1 MPVEREIKGQD
12 HSLWGMGENQPGPT
26 CRPEGWASTLPML
39 IWMGL
44 GGGHRHVQGS
54 TTGGHSNSGKA
65 PQTTDLRPQA
75 MPTDK
80 LWRAG
85 PQPPSPGQ
93 RCRGPGH
100 SPKPAGGCWRGFGEL
115 SLGSGWPWPRPPTT
129 PGCGARW
136 DHRDGTH
143 SSCGCPPVVIQ
154 DRAHRRH
161 EESGCQEPQSLDT
174 RIHGPP
180 RGVDRGPELV

>member
-1 MPVEREIKGQD
+1 
-12 HSLWGMGENQPGPT
+12 
-26 CRPEGWASTLPML
+26 
-39 IWMGL
+39 
-44 GGGHRHVQGS
+44 
-54 TTGGHSNSGKA
+54 
-65 PQTTDLRPQA
+65 
-75 MPTDK
+75 MPTDQV
-80 LWRAG
+80 WWAG

-93 RCRGPGH
+93 LCRGLGH

-136 DHRDGTH
+136 DHRHGTR

-161 EESGCQEPQSLDT
+161 EESGCQEPQSLDA

-180 RGVDRGPELV
+180 RGPGSGCKNSWPSQEARPWLRAGLGLGALWPQIAQYLLPSHAPNSSGPQLNPYLL